1 MELRPKPYQ
10 KHVSPTNHKVI
21 MHTKSHIIIQPNHQS
36 IHTFHFISNMATSLP
51 YLNLMQCTWH
61 HTSGFCG
68 KTLYQTR
75 KQPYQRTKQ
84 N

>member
-1 MELRPKPYQ
+1 
-10 KHVSPTNHKVI
+10 
-21 MHTKSHIIIQPNHQS
+21 
-36 IHTFHFISNMATSLP
+36 MATSLP